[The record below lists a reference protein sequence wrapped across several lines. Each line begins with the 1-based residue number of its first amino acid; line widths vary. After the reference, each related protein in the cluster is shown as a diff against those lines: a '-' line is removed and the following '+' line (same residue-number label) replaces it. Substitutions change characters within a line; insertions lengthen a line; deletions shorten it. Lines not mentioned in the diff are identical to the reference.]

1 MSSPDS
7 LPPPLPAIV
16 TATPAPRT
24 RSKRRLKRIA
34 PLSAGTM
41 LALLYGVMGLIAL
54 PFFALAM
61 LAASQAPGTPAVPFV
76 AIGGALALFAPL
88 MYAAMGFVTG
98 ALGALL
104 YNFFVRWTG
113 GIEVEVE

>member
-1 MSSPDS
+1 
-7 LPPPLPAIV
+7 
-16 TATPAPRT
+16 
-24 RSKRRLKRIA
+24 
-34 PLSAGTM
+34 M
-41 LALLYGVMGLIAL
+41 LALLYGVMGLIFL

-61 LAASQAPGTPAVPFV
+61 LAASQAPGAEAAPFAAFGV
-76 AIGGALALFAPL
+76 GLALLAPV

-113 GIEVEVE
+113 GIEVEIE